1 MLDWRQL
8 MFNTPINNRFK
19 SGTFLSQIEI
29 TKTENQIKSHTKIDQ
44 DVVQNTKSY
53 TSIEISLAVK

>member
-1 MLDWRQL
+1 

-19 SGTFLSQIEI
+19 SGTLLSQIEI
-29 TKTENQIKSHTKIDQ
+29 TKTENQVKSHTKIDQ